1 MDDELKRSK
10 VKVDELSTEK
20 RRIEFDLNNTKLK
33 VTRHLEEINEKNQ
46 EIENHMEEIE
56 TFKTLEENNKT

>member
-56 TFKTLEENNKT
+56 TFKT